1 MILVSIANKDEWKST
16 KEYYQDISINNYPFG
31 EYFIKDINNHEV
43 LFFYTG
49 VRKTNA
55 SASTQYMIDHFDIDK
70 IIVIGTCCGISKDV
84 NIYDLVIPNLA
95 VQTDCTVREIEPL
108 IREKYNVSINVKE
121 LPFPYKK
128 GTIATQDKPI
138 VMEEDYNYLIKNNI
152 TVCDT
157 EAASISYIAKINNID
172 VLIIKGVSDTIV
184 NKKDINISYQEQY
197 EIFVKNIPIVMNKI
211 LNNLERIIK

>member
-16 KEYYQDISINNYPFG
+16 KEYYQDININNYPFG
-31 EYFIKDINNHEV
+31 EYFIKGINNYEV

-55 SASTQYMIDHFDIDK
+55 SASTQYMIDHFDTDK

-108 IREKYNVSINVKE
+108 IREKYNVSINVPG
-121 LPFPYKK
+121 LSFPYKK
-128 GTIATQDKPI
+128 GIIATQDKPI

-157 EAASISYIAKINNID
+157 EAASIAYIAKINNID

-211 LNNLERIIK
+211 LDNLERIIK

>member
-1 MILVSIANKDEWKST
+1 MILVSIANKDEWKCT
-16 KEYYQDISINNYPFG
+16 KEYYQDIIINNYPYG
-31 EYFIKDINNHEV
+31 EYFINKINNYEV

-55 SASTQYMIDHFDIDK
+55 SASTQYMIDHFDTDK

-108 IREKYNVSINVKE
+108 IREKYNVDIR
-121 LPFPYKK
+121 LPEISFPYKK
-128 GTIATQDKPI
+128 GIIATQDKPI

-152 TVCDT
+152 TICDT
-157 EAASISYIAKINNID
+157 EAASIAYIAKINNID
-172 VLIIKGVSDTIV
+172 VLIIKGVSDTII
-184 NKKDINISYQEQY
+184 NKKDINLSYEEQY
-197 EIFVKNIPIVMNKI
+197 NIFIKNIPIIMNKI
-211 LNNLERIIK
+211 LDNLERIIK